1 MRKSPCKL
9 KSRFSYLIIVVIAF
23 FFTACQKEN
32 VIENII
38 SGNKVPVVNAGLNQT
53 ITLPLDS
60 VTLTGSASDSD
71 GFIVAYLWSQVSG
84 PFASTIV
91 NPGSSTTKVKGLRQG
106 TYVFQVMAVDNKGA
120 TGVDTA
126 SVIVNPSLIQ
136 TLTLQPSNNS
146 NEVYINSFTPN
157 VSASGISQLTIAAWT
172 AGGNPYNWRTF
183 IKFDYSA
190 IPVNATILNAKLSL
204 YAAPTPF
211 QGNGVDAHFGS
222 SNACYIQR
230 VTSNWNTATITW
242 NNQPGTVTTNQTI
255 ITQSTSSFQNDIDL
269 DVTSLVRD
277 MQINGNNGFGIKLQ
291 NEVIYNVRQYASSFE
306 NNSSIRPKLVITYQ

>member
-1 MRKSPCKL
+1 VSKSKL
-9 KSRFSYLIIVVIAF
+9 SYFFIVVISF

-53 ITLPLDS
+53 ITLPVDS

-84 PFASTIV
+84 PFFSTIV

-106 TYVFQVMAVDNKGA
+106 TYVFQLMAIDNEGA

-126 SVIVNPSLIQ
+126 SVLVNPSLIQ
-136 TLTLQPSNNS
+136 TLTLQPTNNA
-146 NEVYINSFTPN
+146 NEVYIHSLIPN
-157 VSASGISQLTIAAWT
+157 GSTSGISQLTIAAWT
-172 AGGNPYNWRTF
+172 AGGITHYWRTF

-190 IPVNATILNAKLSL
+190 IPINATILNAKLSL

-211 QGNGVDAHFGS
+211 QGNGVDAHFGT

-230 VTSNWNTATITW
+230 VTSNWNTASITW
-242 NNQPGTVTTNQTI
+242 NNQPATVTTNQTI
-255 ITQSTSSFQNDIDL
+255 IPQSTSSFQNDIDL

-277 MQINGNNGFGIKLQ
+277 MQTNGNNGFAIRLQ
-291 NEVIYNVRQYASSFE
+291 NEVIYNVRQYASSFD
-306 NNSSIRPKLVITYQ
+306 NNSSIHPRLVITYQ

>member
-1 MRKSPCKL
+1 MNQVKIGSK
-9 KSRFSYLIIVVIAF
+9 YLVFAISVIFF

-38 SGNKVPVVNAGLNQT
+38 SGNKVPVVNAGLNQA
-53 ITLPLDS
+53 ITLPVDS
-60 VTLTGSASDSD
+60 VTLAGSASDSD

-91 NPGSSTTKVKGLRQG
+91 NPGSSTTKVKGLKQG
-106 TYVFQVMAVDNKGA
+106 TYVFQLMAIDNKGA

-126 SVIVNPSLIQ
+126 SVFVNPSLIQ
-136 TLTLQPSNNS
+136 TLTLQPANNA
-146 NEVYINSFTPN
+146 NEVYIHSSTPN
-157 VSASGISQLTIAAWT
+157 GSTSGIYQITIATWT
-172 AGGNPYNWRTF
+172 VGGITNYWRAF

-190 IPVNATILNAKLSL
+190 IPVNATILSAKLSL
-204 YAAPTPF
+204 YATPTPF
-211 QGNGVDAHFGS
+211 QGNGVDAHSGT

-230 VTSNWNTATITW
+230 VTSNWNTASISW

-255 ITQSTSSFQNDIDL
+255 IPQSTSSFQNDIDL

-277 MQINGNNGFGIKLQ
+277 MQTNGNNGFGIKLQ

-306 NNSSIRPKLVITYQ
+306 NNSSIRPRLVITYQ

>member
-1 MRKSPCKL
+1 M
-9 KSRFSYLIIVVIAF
+9 KSRSSYLIIIIIAF

-38 SGNKVPVVNAGLNQT
+38 SGNKVPAVNAGLNQN
-53 ITLPLDS
+53 ITLPVDS
-60 VTLTGSASDSD
+60 ITLTGSASDSD
-71 GFIVAYLWSQVSG
+71 GSIVAYLWSQVSG

-91 NPGSSTTKVKGLRQG
+91 NPGSPATKVKGLKQG
-106 TYVFQVMAVDNKGA
+106 TYVFQLMAVDNEGA

-126 SVIVNPSLIQ
+126 LVFVNPSLIQ
-136 TLTLQPSNNS
+136 TLTLQPANNA
-146 NEVYINSFTPN
+146 NEVYIHSLIPN
-157 VSASGISQLTIAAWT
+157 GSTSGVSQLTIAAWT
-172 AGGNPYNWRTF
+172 SGGNPYNWRTF

-190 IPVNATILNAKLSL
+190 IPVNATILSAKLSL
-204 YAAPTPF
+204 YATPTPF
-211 QGNGVDAHFGS
+211 QGNGVDAHFGT

-230 VTSNWNTATITW
+230 VTSNWNTASISW

-255 ITQSTSSFQNDIDL
+255 IPQSTSSFQNDTDL

-277 MQINGNNGFGIKLQ
+277 MLTNGNNGFGIKLQ